1 MQRAFQEIKD
11 AIHND
16 AYLRYFDPKQPCE
29 LEVDASAKGLG
40 AALMQNGMPIAFA
53 SKSLTPAETRY
64 ANIERELLSV
74 VFALNISIAIY
85 MGSQ

>member
-1 MQRAFQEIKD
+1 MLIS
-11 AIHND
+11 
-16 AYLRYFDPKQPCE
+16 DPKQHCE
-29 LEVDASAKGLG
+29 LEVEASAQGLG